1 MRIIPAVDMME
12 GRVVQLVGGV
22 PGTEQVVLP
31 DPVEVALD
39 WESRGAPAI
48 HVVDLDAALGKGNN
62 LDHILGII
70 DKVKVPVQVGGGIRS
85 SERVD
90 ELLGAGASAV
100 VVGTKAIREPEWL
113 EKMSTAHPGKVIL
126 ALDVKGGK
134 IQVKGWQESTGISVE
149 EMFERIGHLPLS
161 GVLHTN
167 VDVEGQAKGIAAEEA
182 EMFIQDC
189 PFPVISSGG
198 VTTVEDIEALER
210 MGAEAVVIGVA
221 LYTGRLDPKD
231 IWGERA

>member
-1 MRIIPAVDMME
+1 MRVIPAVDMIK

-22 PGTEQVVLP
+22 PGTERVVLP

-48 HVVDLDAALGKGNN
+48 HVVDLDAALGKGSN
-62 LDHILGII
+62 LDHIMGII
-70 DKVKVPVQVGGGIRS
+70 SKMTVPVQVGGGIRS
-85 SERVD
+85 FVRVK
-90 ELLGAGASAV
+90 ELLDAGASAV

-113 EKMSTAHPGKVIL
+113 KKVSSDHPGKVIL

-134 IQVKGWQESTGISVE
+134 IQVKGWQESTGISMK
-149 EMFERIGHLPLS
+149 EMFERIEELPLS

-182 EMFIQDC
+182 RRFIQDC

-198 VTTVEDIEALER
+198 ITTTEDIAALES